1 MFCFS
6 KSNFRAAVA
15 LSKYTGL
22 AVRPLALTAALAA
35 VALLNLNV
43 AQAQS
48 TVSKTN
54 KSGVSKAAS
63 ASKNGKSAAPTA
75 TAGKGL
81 PTLLTYQFIPGAI
94 THFKVSAFFD
104 GHFPPFAQPDADPI
118 HLKADLAY
126 TATVKKVDKE
136 GATVD
141 FVVEHHNMYLYK
153 REVKEDEKIDLNG
166 DDVAD
171 MTGLTTLPDIQKA
184 LNATAVLRSDGTIV
198 RILST
203 SSVKIPFDVGFD
215 IRKLFL
221 MMLPITFANQPVR
234 PADVWPAT
242 DGILGSK
249 PGKTVYSDRLE
260 SVAAS
265 GANATYHLTQT
276 AHSTVEDNLDKGGN
290 STAKADDAY
299 RALSGKVDLTSEM
312 WFVAPVGPQAGAAKS
327 QAGQVKSAHLVM
339 NAMINRKRLKV
350 DPDQPEIPE
359 NDPLDVKARMTVVRD
374 DTTAKTPPAGDKAKK
389 DKEIARKDKT
399 DNEKVGNPS
408 GDKTASGAK

>member
-1 MFCFS
+1 MFSFPKTNPKTDS
-6 KSNFRAAVA
+6 RAAVA
-15 LSKYTGL
+15 LPHYTGL
-22 AVRPLALTAALAA
+22 AVRPLALAAALTLLAA
-35 VALLNLNV
+35 LTIHGV
-43 AQAQS
+43 QAQGKS
-48 TVSKTN
+48 PRSSKSDAN
-54 KSGVSKAAS
+54 KAAS
-63 ASKNGKSAAPTA
+63 ASKTGKA
-75 TAGKGL
+75 TPPAIAGSGM
-81 PTLLTYQFIPGAI
+81 PALLTYRFTPGAI

-118 HLKADLAY
+118 HLKAELAY

-141 FVVEHHNMYLYK
+141 FVVEHHNLYLYK
-153 REVKEDEKIDLNG
+153 REVKEDEKINLNG

-184 LNATAVLRSDGTIV
+184 LNATAVLRPDGTIV

-221 MMLPITFANQPVR
+221 MMLPITFANQPVKTSD
-234 PADVWPAT
+234 AWPAT

-249 PGKTVYSDRLE
+249 PGKTVYADRLE
-260 SVAAS
+260 SVAVS
-265 GANATYHLTQT
+265 GASATYHLTQS
-276 AHSTVEDNLDKGGN
+276 AHSTVEDNLDKAGN

-299 RALSGKVDLTSEM
+299 RALSGKVELTSEM
-312 WFVAPVGPQAGAAKS
+312 WFAAPASPQAGAAKA

-339 NAMINRKRLKV
+339 NAVVNRKRLKI

-359 NDPLDVKARMTVVRD
+359 NDPLDVKARMTVTRD
-374 DTTAKTPPAGDKAKK
+374 DAPAKTPPAIAGDKPKGDAKK
-389 DKEIARKDKT
+389 DKPGD
-399 DNEKVGNPS
+399 
-408 GDKTASGAK
+408 DKTASRTK

>member
-1 MFCFS
+1 MFSVS
-6 KSNFRAAVA
+6 KADFRAVA
-15 LSKYTGL
+15 ALPKYARF
-22 AVRPLALTAALAA
+22 AVRPLVPMAALCLLAA
-35 VALLNLNV
+35 LNTNS

-48 TVSKTN
+48 KSPKISKNAANKTASPSKTG
-54 KSGVSKAAS
+54 KSTAS
-63 ASKNGKSAAPTA
+63 AVAANGITPA
-75 TAGKGL
+75 
-81 PTLLTYQFIPGAI
+81 LLTYQFTPGAI

-126 TATVKKVDKE
+126 TATVKKVDKD

-141 FVVEHHNMYLYK
+141 FVVEHHNLYLYK
-153 REVKEDEKIDLNG
+153 REVKEDEQINLSG

-184 LNATAVLRSDGTIV
+184 LNATAVLRPDGTIV

-221 MMLPITFANQPVR
+221 MMLPITFANQPVKT
-234 PADVWPAT
+234 ADAWPAT

-249 PGKTVYSDRLE
+249 PGKTVYADRLE
-260 SVAAS
+260 SVSVS
-265 GANATYHLTQT
+265 GPNATYHLTQT
-276 AHSTVEDNLDKGGN
+276 AHSTVEDNLDKAGN
-290 STAKADDAY
+290 STAKAEDAY

-312 WFVAPVGPQAGAAKS
+312 WFAAPALPQAGAAKA

-339 NAMINRKRLKV
+339 NAAVNRKRLKI

-359 NDPLDVKARMTVVRD
+359 NDPLDVKARMTIVRD
-374 DTTAKTPPAGDKAKK
+374 DSPAKTPPTGDKAKK
-389 DKEIARKDKT
+389 DETKKDTARKDKPG
-399 DNEKVGNPS
+399 D
-408 GDKTASGAK
+408 DKTASRTK